1 VNVNYFQPIVRTPTI
16 YVFSACS
23 ETYPPDYNEHMMEEY
38 GITEQENQL
47 LKLYFDVFR
56 YTSLRLVTERGKVKR
71 KGQYYNKSSS
81 HYMLMLKTACHYKV
95 RYANHDEIEFSTLW
109 KNFIQT
115 FDTQT
120 PSAVSQV
127 SLCSR
132 KSH

>member
-1 VNVNYFQPIVRTPTI
+1 MCIPCMFRNLP
-16 YVFSACS
+16 S
-23 ETYPPDYNEHMMEEY
+23 DYSEHMKEPY

-81 HYMLMLKTACHYKV
+81 HDVMMLKTACHYKV
-95 RYANHDEIEFSTLW
+95 RYANHDEIEFSTRW
-109 KNFIQT
+109 KNFIRA

-120 PSAVSQV
+120 SPAVSLF
-127 SLCSR
+127 S
-132 KSH
+132 

>member
-1 VNVNYFQPIVRTPTI
+1 
-16 YVFSACS
+16 
-23 ETYPPDYNEHMMEEY
+23 MMEEY

-56 YTSLRLVTERGKVKR
+56 YTGLRLVTEHGKVKR

-81 HYMLMLKTACHYKV
+81 HDVMMLKTACPYKV
-95 RYANHDEIEFSTLW
+95 RYADHDEIDFSTRW

-120 PSAVSQV
+120 PPAVSLF
-127 SLCSR
+127 S
-132 KSH
+132 